1 MEHYTEGQV
10 LEFKE
15 AFSLFDKEGRGYITS
30 CQITKIVN
38 MFGTPAS
45 KDAIDKF
52 MTDYDD
58 DKNGNLD
65 FHEFLKMMA
74 RNAVVL
80 NDLADDNIRIAFQ
93 ALDKDNNGYIEKLEL
108 LQIMRGLGEQLTEKD
123 VEDMIKEGD
132 LDEDGRINLEE
143 FTIIMNSK

>member
-1 MEHYTEGQV
+1 MEQYTEGQV
-10 LEFKE
+10 QEFKE
-15 AFSLFDKEGRGYITS
+15 AFSLFDREGRGYITAAE
-30 CQITKIVN
+30 ITKIVN

-45 KDAIDKF
+45 KHAIDMF
-52 MTDYDD
+52 MKDYDD
-58 DKNGNLD
+58 DENGNLD
-65 FHEFLKMMA
+65 FAEFLKMMS
-74 RNAVVL
+74 RNNVVL
-80 NDLADDNIRIAFQ
+80 TELADENIRAAFQ
-93 ALDKDNNGYIEKLEL
+93 ALDKDSNGYIEKVEL